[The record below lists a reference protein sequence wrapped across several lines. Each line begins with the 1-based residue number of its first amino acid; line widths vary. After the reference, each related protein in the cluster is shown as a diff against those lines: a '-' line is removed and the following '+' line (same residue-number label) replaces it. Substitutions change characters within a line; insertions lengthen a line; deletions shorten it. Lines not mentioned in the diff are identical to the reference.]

1 MEARRKKNT
10 FRYAGHFTQAVVDGN
25 GSKAVVSGMIKAM
38 LHTRCKTVQKPY
50 TRLYTL

>member
-1 MEARRKKNT
+1 METGRKKIT

-38 LHTRCKTVQKPY
+38 LHTWCQTVQKPY
-50 TRLYTL
+50 TSL